1 MGLFLKPKTVQEQR
15 DSQDR
20 PKVKCD
26 CNHRQLTGSC
36 NANVILI
43 MPIIKTYFVIFFF
56 SHAAHLHQKVL
67 TSAQD
72 NQSLPKSKIPLTTN
86 EQFESELPSITKKTL
101 EGIRDDPI
109 HNLSSSTSGGQMVKI
124 AKNLLS
130 VNLSALHAVL
140 LTHLMAIIT
149 VSPSGQINIANI
161 LQRIGQMRYDTTFVS
176 AMRQTLTTLLP
187 SEISVRFLNLFL
199 QRFISEFIKAYFARQ
214 NELLEKI
221 VVANVDILTDNDKQ
235 VLFYICGYLI
245 HALRKQYFR
254 LKSVKARR
262 LLECID
268 CLQLGNDVVNNLSS
282 KWLDALDR
290 GGLKRPC
297 MKFFN
302 LIVQVEKWVR
312 DVVSVKQL
320 KSDSLVNLKA
330 KLLDY
335 NLLKLSWQN
344 ITSGHSECS
353 MVVLEHVLSLFL
365 KVRGF
370 AITKLY
376 RKTLQKNVKPKK
388 TKTDK
393 SNKSL
398 RNGLKSLNNL
408 NSV

>member
-1 MGLFLKPKTVQEQR
+1 
-15 DSQDR
+15 
-20 PKVKCD
+20 
-26 CNHRQLTGSC
+26 
-36 NANVILI
+36 
-43 MPIIKTYFVIFFF
+43 
-56 SHAAHLHQKVL
+56 
-67 TSAQD
+67 
-72 NQSLPKSKIPLTTN
+72 
-86 EQFESELPSITKKTL
+86 
-101 EGIRDDPI
+101 
-109 HNLSSSTSGGQMVKI
+109 MV
-124 AKNLLS
+124 
-130 VNLSALHAVL
+130 V
-140 LTHLMAIIT
+140 
-149 VSPSGQINIANI
+149 
-161 LQRIGQMRYDTTFVS
+161 
-176 AMRQTLTTLLP
+176 
-187 SEISVRFLNLFL
+187 
-199 QRFISEFIKAYFARQ
+199 
-214 NELLEKI
+214 
-221 VVANVDILTDNDKQ
+221 NVDILTDNDKQ

-262 LLECID
+262 LVECID
-268 CLQLGNDVVNNLSS
+268 CLQVADNVVNNLSS

-353 MVVLEHVLSLFL
+353 MIVLEHVLSLFL